1 MEDELLF
8 SDNDSMTRIVASLIP
23 RDNIGVFPE
32 EIGRSALAFISP
44 LGAQYDRISHNLY
57 PQNRLNPN
65 L

>member
-1 MEDELLF
+1 
-8 SDNDSMTRIVASLIP
+8 MTRIVASLIP